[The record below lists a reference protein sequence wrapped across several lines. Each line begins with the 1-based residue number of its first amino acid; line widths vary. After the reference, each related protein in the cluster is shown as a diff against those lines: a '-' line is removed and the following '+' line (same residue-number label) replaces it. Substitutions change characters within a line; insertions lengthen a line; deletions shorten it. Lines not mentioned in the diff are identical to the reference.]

1 MSEIQASALHTLT
14 LVDGLPVQSEGKLI
28 KYRTVHLRET
38 TVADERWAQRQA
50 ERVVVVGGAHKLL
63 VSDADFRF
71 AMTAR
76 HIDAFECDGQRI
88 GQAVIDLEL
97 LGKLSAHDL
106 GLIEQRIF
114 LLTLAAEVRYGHI
127 TQAQFDALAGGA
139 PDDQAAAPPQSL
151 GQVAELGAAAHQ
163 PEPGPALLADYAGSD
178 AHGAP
183 ARPGR

>member
-1 MSEIQASALHTLT
+1 MSTDTLNTLT
-14 LVDGLPVQSEGKLI
+14 LADGLPVQSDGKLI

-71 AMTAR
+71 AMTCR
-76 HIDAFECDGQRI
+76 HIEAFECDGSKI
-88 GQAVIDLEL
+88 PQAVIDLEL

-114 LLTLAAEVRYGHI
+114 VLTLAAEVRYGHI
-127 TQAQFDALAGGA
+127 TQAQFDALAGGSSS
-139 PDDQAAAPPQSL
+139 DDQAATPQPL
-151 GQVAELGAAAHQ
+151 GQAAELGAAAHQ
-163 PEPGPALLADYAGSD
+163 PEPGPALLADYARTD

-183 ARPGR
+183 ARPSR

>member
-1 MSEIQASALHTLT
+1 MTDTLQTLT
-14 LVDGLPVQSEGKLI
+14 LADGLPVQSEGKTI
-28 KYRTVHLRET
+28 RYRTVHLRET

-50 ERVVVVGGAHKLL
+50 ERVVVVAGAHKLL

-71 AMTAR
+71 ALTCR
-76 HIDAFECDGQRI
+76 HIEAFECDGQRI

-127 TQAQFDALAGGA
+127 SQADFDAIASGTKQPDQAHGA
-139 PDDQAAAPPQSL
+139 PQPV
-151 GQVAELGAAAHQ
+151 GQVAELGAAAAQ
-163 PEPGPALLADYAGSD
+163 PEPGPALLADYAGHAADS
-178 AHGAP
+178 AP
-183 ARPGR
+183 ARHGR